1 MRKQVSL
8 GEAGSSMD
16 RKGSPSGLGSQR
28 KGRPKERVCGK
39 VGTPPA
45 TLSGNMSLP
54 FILRFIPIAEEIPS
68 LQVIDILLTDREH
81 GGPEK

>member
-16 RKGSPSGLGSQR
+16 HKGSPSALGSQR

-39 VGTPPA
+39 AGAPPA
-45 TLSGNMSLP
+45 TLSGNTSLP
-54 FILRFIPIAEEIPS
+54 FILRFIPIAEEIPI
-68 LQVIDILLTDREH
+68 LQVIDILLTDREQ